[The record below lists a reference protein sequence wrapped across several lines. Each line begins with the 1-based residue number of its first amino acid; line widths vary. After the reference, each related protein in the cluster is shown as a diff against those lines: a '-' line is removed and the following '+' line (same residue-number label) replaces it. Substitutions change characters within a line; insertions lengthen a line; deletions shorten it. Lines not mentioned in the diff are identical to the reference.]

1 MFRNMEYVYAV
12 YKEMSF
18 SRAAE
23 KLFISQPD
31 LSAMVKKVEKRIGS
45 PIFDRSCSPI
55 RLTEI
60 GQEYITC
67 IEQITD
73 IENRFLQYLN
83 QTESLATGSLSIGAN
98 SVFASFLLPND
109 IFTFSRCHPGVQVSM
124 SEGNTDDLL
133 KALDAGTLDIV
144 LENYDFSDD
153 TYEKR
158 YLFTENLLLVVPRA
172 LLPDRSLERYQLDI
186 YHPDAAADW
195 ASTPCV
201 PLSAFSDIPF
211 LTLRTGND
219 TRHRFEQLCQRY
231 GVSPHI
237 HLELDQLTT
246 AYQIAR
252 SGIGATL
259 VSDTILQHTPPAHSM
274 QYFRLDEDLS
284 CRKVYFYFRR
294 KKHIT
299 KAMEEFFRISAEQA
313 RQRGQITE
321 RICQA

>member
-23 KLFISQPD
+23 KLFISQPA

-55 RLTEI
+55 RLTSI
-60 GQEYITC
+60 GQEYINC

-73 IENRFLQYLN
+73 IETQFLQYLN
-83 QTESLATGSLSIGAN
+83 QTETLTVGSLSIGAN
-98 SVFASFLLPND
+98 SVFASFLLPNC
-109 IFTFSRCHPGVQVSM
+109 IFSFSKRHPGVQVSM
-124 SEGNTDDLL
+124 SEGNTDMLL
-133 KALDAGTLDIV
+133 QSLNSGALDIV
-144 LENYDFSDD
+144 LENYNFTDD
-153 TYEKR
+153 AYDKS
-158 YLFTENLLLVVPRA
+158 YLFTENLLLVVPKA
-172 LLPDRSLERYQLDI
+172 LLPDRNLERYQLDMYRPGI
-186 YHPDAAADW
+186 AANW
-195 ASTPCV
+195 TSVPCV
-201 PLSAFSDIPF
+201 PLSAFADIPF

-219 TRHRFEQLCQRY
+219 TRYRFEQLCERY
-231 GVSPHI
+231 SFQPNI

-246 AYQIAR
+246 VYQIAC

-259 VSDTILQHTPPAHSM
+259 VSDTILRHTPPAHSLY
-274 QYFRLDEDLS
+274 YFRLDADIS

-299 KAMEEFFRISAEQA
+299 RAIEEFFRISAEEVQLHMLS
-313 RQRGQITE
+313 TE
-321 RICQA
+321 LET

>member
-23 KLFISQPD
+23 KLFISQPA

-246 AYQIAR
+246 A
-252 SGIGATL
+252 
-259 VSDTILQHTPPAHSM
+259 
-274 QYFRLDEDLS
+274 
-284 CRKVYFYFRR
+284 
-294 KKHIT
+294 
-299 KAMEEFFRISAEQA
+299 
-313 RQRGQITE
+313 
-321 RICQA
+321 